1 MPIVDKNHF
10 IKYRSGVKANLH
22 PNLPPHLREGIII
35 GLHGTS
41 KKFDPWAF
49 QIILLKQVISSRIAT
64 LLVGIRSISE
74 VNLGVSG
81 LLEKG
86 LALFIL
92 ELNGP

>member
-1 MPIVDKNHF
+1 MESQEIIN
-10 IKYRSGVKANLH
+10 
-22 PNLPPHLREGIII
+22 RENNCIS
-35 GLHGTS
+35 TS
-41 KKFDPWAF
+41 RRARAGWNPEPRTDQFRKKFDPWAF

-86 LALFIL
+86 LAIFIL